1 MIAGILAVL
10 WKRVDLQRATRAAYS
25 LIYGQSACLLVSYRP
40 LVIIE
45 GILSFRLILR
55 YLRAERTRGTGNS
68 LPVLTGRHG
77 PSGAKIDKV
86 EPSALAFGSDRAQIP
101 RDTRRKG
108 KKET

>member
-1 MIAGILAVL
+1 MGLLALSQRVVCRKITGLARGARWCYLIAGILAVL

-68 LPVLTGRHG
+68 LPAFTGRQVT
-77 PSGAKIDKV
+77 SGAEID
-86 EPSALAFGSDRAQIP
+86 
-101 RDTRRKG
+101 
-108 KKET
+108 